1 MFYLETL
8 CISCSVMPD
17 SLQPHRLQPIRLLC
31 PWDSPGKDVGVIF
44 HFLLQV
50 RDLSEDCIPGWQR
63 LSSEGLC
70 QRGKGLIKKHR
81 GCYWKRKKNT
91 WNQVS
96 VFKFLHPLNFEI
108 LICNWILKCHQIAWN
123 VNFVFL
129 FLFDS
134 AKSPKKEQS
143 GKSNWGCRVFL
154 SDVQDLL
161 MLQPQTG

>member
-1 MFYLETL
+1 MKNFNSSHIQNILIAGSYYWCNTTLLHVCFFVLEQL
-8 CISCSVMPD
+8 S
-17 SLQPHRLQPIRLLC
+17 
-31 PWDSPGKDVGVIF
+31 WNNNNNKNNIF
-44 HFLLQV
+44 QN
-50 RDLSEDCIPGWQR
+50 R
-63 LSSEGLC
+63 
-70 QRGKGLIKKHR
+70 
-81 GCYWKRKKNT
+81 KRKKNT
-91 WNQVS
+91 WNQVN

-108 LICNWILKCHQIAWN
+108 LICNLILKCHQIAWN

-143 GKSNWGCRVFL
+143 GESNWGCRVFL

>member
-63 LSSEGLC
+63 LSSEGLF

-91 WNQVS
+91 CKLNIERLLLNKNKQTSQVNHFS
-96 VFKFLHPLNFEI
+96 TFLYMQESGFFEI
-108 LICNWILKCHQIAWN
+108 IPWICTLTGS
-123 VNFVFL
+123 VSYL
-129 FLFDS
+129 FS
-134 AKSPKKEQS
+134 S
-143 GKSNWGCRVFL
+143 
-154 SDVQDLL
+154 
-161 MLQPQTG
+161 